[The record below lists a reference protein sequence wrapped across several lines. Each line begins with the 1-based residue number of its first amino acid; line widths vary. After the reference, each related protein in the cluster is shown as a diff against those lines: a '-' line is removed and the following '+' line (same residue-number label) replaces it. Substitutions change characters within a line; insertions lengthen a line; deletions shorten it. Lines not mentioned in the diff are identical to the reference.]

1 MKKFSFSGHETFAC
15 KIYWLKKGYDF
26 ILSGKKFTDED
37 AVVELGVGKNMV
49 TSIRFWLKAFGIV
62 DDNDETT
69 PLADYLFGDQGVD
82 LYLEDPL
89 SLWLLHYQLIKQ
101 EKASI
106 YSLVFNFFR
115 RERAEFTRE
124 QLKKFLKRK
133 IEENKGT
140 FSEKTLDSDIK
151 AFLNNY
157 LSGNSN
163 EVEEG
168 FINILQ
174 ELGLIN
180 SLKRHD
186 DNDHLVEWYRFDTSP
201 KQDLPIEALLYVI
214 LDNTDY
220 GSSISLSSLAND
232 PTSLGN
238 VFLLTETT
246 LAQRLQQIPS
256 AFGVYT
262 ETAGNPVLQ
271 LNEGL
276 DSIQLLRNYY
286 EIENAGL

>member
-26 ILSGKKFTDED
+26 ILSGKKFIDED

-115 RERAEFTRE
+115 RERPEFTRE

-140 FSEKTLDSDIK
+140 FSDKTLDSDIK

-174 ELGLIN
+174 ELGLIT

-256 AFGVYT
+256 AYGVYT

-276 DSIQLLRNYY
+276 DSMQLLINYY

>member
-69 PLADYLFGDQGVD
+69 QLADYLFGDQGVD

-174 ELGLIN
+174 ELGLIT

-201 KQDLPIEALLYVI
+201 KQDLPIEALLYVV
-214 LDNTDY
+214 LDNPDY

-238 VFLLTETT
+238 VFLLTEAT
-246 LAQRLQQIPS
+246 LAQRLQEIPS
-256 AFGVYT
+256 SYGVYT

-271 LNEGL
+271 LKEGL
-276 DSIQLLRNYY
+276 DSMQLLRNYY

>member
-69 PLADYLFGDQGVD
+69 QLADYLFGDQGVD

-151 AFLNNY
+151 VLLNNY
-157 LSGNSN
+157 LPGNVN

-174 ELGLIN
+174 ELGLIT

-186 DNDHLVEWYRFDTSP
+186 DNDHLVDWYRFDTSP
-201 KQDLPIEALLYVI
+201 KQDLPIEALLYVV

-238 VFLLTETT
+238 VFLLTEAT
-246 LAQRLQQIPS
+246 LAQRLQEIPS
-256 AFGVYT
+256 SYGVYT

-271 LNEGL
+271 LKEGL
-276 DSIQLLRNYY
+276 DSMQLLRNYY
-286 EIENAGL
+286 EIESAGL

>member
-69 PLADYLFGDQGVD
+69 QLADYLFGDQGVD

-151 AFLNNY
+151 VLLNNY
-157 LSGNSN
+157 LPGNVN

-174 ELGLIN
+174 ELGLIT

-186 DNDHLVEWYRFDTSP
+186 DNDHLVDWYRFDTSP
-201 KQDLPIEALLYVI
+201 KQDLPIEALLYVA

-238 VFLLTETT
+238 VFLLTEAT
-246 LAQRLQQIPS
+246 LAQRLQEIPS
-256 AFGVYT
+256 SYGVYT

-271 LNEGL
+271 LKEGL
-276 DSIQLLRNYY
+276 DSMQLLRNYY

>member
-69 PLADYLFGDQGVD
+69 QLADYLFGDQGVD

-174 ELGLIN
+174 ELGLIT

-256 AFGVYT
+256 AYGVYT

-271 LNEGL
+271 VNEGL